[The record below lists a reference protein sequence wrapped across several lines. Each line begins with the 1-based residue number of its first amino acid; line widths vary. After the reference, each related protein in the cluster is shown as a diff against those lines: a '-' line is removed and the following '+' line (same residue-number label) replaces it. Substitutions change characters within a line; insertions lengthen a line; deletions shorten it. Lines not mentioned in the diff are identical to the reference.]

1 MGTARGAAPRN
12 ALRGGGSRTAG
23 GARRA
28 ASSLRVPAQKVA
40 GGKPRVSATCAH
52 LPRGGRSQKRA
63 APLRPLPAVADDVAA
78 GAGSEAAGEA
88 GVFDWLEH
96 WYPVMWEADLLEGKP
111 TKVTLFEEEYCLLRR
126 PAALGGATMCLRNAC
141 PHRMAALSEGRMTAQ
156 GFLQCAYHGWS
167 FNDSGACVDLP
178 TTAGGSISSRTCNRA
193 LPCEVV
199 GGHVWVFPGALEG
212 RVPGG
217 PPPVLPEMMPG
228 SGWRFTPFV
237 RDFPVDYSVLVE
249 NITDPD
255 HGLFA
260 HQSVGFDFYTGSDK
274 YPQQVELLADGAAFS
289 VQSKVTSANK
299 LTHRV
304 ATAKEEL
311 PKACVD
317 TGADGEA
324 VPKTSTT
331 RFDAP
336 STIVMG
342 RRGADGKA
350 AFLACFWVVPTGFGR
365 SRFLSCSLSNGSFS
379 VPRWMVAIAVNN
391 FLDQDTHL
399 LGTAQALYLPWELEC
414 VQQHKALDR
423 RSFFRYQS
431 PSENMLIAIGK
442 FMDRALPNMPSR
454 YSTRAINAAMGAGLA
469 GGPTREQILD
479 RWAQHTALCPD
490 SQGLVA
496 KATLMARVAA
506 GALAVAVAALA
517 LNAVQAVAAQ
527 PASGVLQTCAASLA
541 ASKGWLALALAGA
554 ALAAV
559 AGKLR
564 AEFSFKYTEALR
576 DRDLA
581 RIPKVYP
588 DTSIAGSS

>member
-1 MGTARGAAPRN
+1 
-12 ALRGGGSRTAG
+12 
-23 GARRA
+23 
-28 ASSLRVPAQKVA
+28 
-40 GGKPRVSATCAH
+40 
-52 LPRGGRSQKRA
+52 
-63 APLRPLPAVADDVAA
+63 
-78 GAGSEAAGEA
+78 
-88 GVFDWLEH
+88 
-96 WYPVMWEADLLEGKP
+96 
-111 TKVTLFEEEYCLLRR
+111 
-126 PAALGGATMCLRNAC
+126 
-141 PHRMAALSEGRMTAQ
+141 
-156 GFLQCAYHGWS
+156 
-167 FNDSGACVDLP
+167 
-178 TTAGGSISSRTCNRA
+178 
-193 LPCEVV
+193 
-199 GGHVWVFPGALEG
+199 
-212 RVPGG
+212 
-217 PPPVLPEMMPG
+217 
-228 SGWRFTPFV
+228 
-237 RDFPVDYSVLVE
+237 
-249 NITDPD
+249 
-255 HGLFA
+255 
-260 HQSVGFDFYTGSDK
+260 
-274 YPQQVELLADGAAFS
+274 VELLADGAAFS